1 MFFVCKTGKQ
11 HLDVASLIIYFY
23 VTEAKEKILYI
34 IFKKD
39 KGFIICETVTLK
51 V

>member
-23 VTEAKEKILYI
+23 VTEAKEKIYHFQEGQGI
-34 IFKKD
+34 YYM
-39 KGFIICETVTLK
+39 
-51 V
+51 